1 MNDVIS
7 LKNFLNIGHYP
18 KFYLKDR
25 NGNFE
30 FFAIGENGGISNFK
44 IHLQGFNSN
53 TDATWIKN
61 IKTTIIPESVII
73 KNRDGTTFLG
83 YPLPRTEG
91 NNQQSVN
98 TMIEEIGIVPD
109 QTGYSELFS
118 RVQSSIKSGIL
129 QKVVLARKHSFKI
142 TNSLDIVDLLN
153 FFESNSKDCYIYCI
167 CLSPEQYCAGASP
180 ERLFKLDKQTII
192 SEAIAGTA
200 TKGKE
205 DELAS
210 IKNHHENNLVG
221 KHIVERMQQFA
232 SNIQI
237 SKPFTISPSNVSH
250 LKCEING
257 IIERQFDFEQ
267 LAEFIHPTPA
277 MAGYPQIPS
286 MDFLKQEPFARGL
299 YSGLFGYELNSDKE
313 SIVLIRGIFVNKD
326 KLDIYVGSGIV
337 AGSSMADEWNELNNK
352 EQMLLNYINQFKV

>member
-1 MNDVIS
+1 
-7 LKNFLNIGHYP
+7 
-18 KFYLKDR
+18 
-25 NGNFE
+25 
-30 FFAIGENGGISNFK
+30 
-44 IHLQGFNSN
+44 
-53 TDATWIKN
+53 
-61 IKTTIIPESVII
+61 
-73 KNRDGTTFLG
+73 
-83 YPLPRTEG
+83 
-91 NNQQSVN
+91 
-98 TMIEEIGIVPD
+98 
-109 QTGYSELFS
+109 
-118 RVQSSIKSGIL
+118 
-129 QKVVLARKHSFKI
+129 
-142 TNSLDIVDLLN
+142 
-153 FFESNSKDCYIYCI
+153 
-167 CLSPEQYCAGASP
+167 
-180 ERLFKLDKQTII
+180 
-192 SEAIAGTA
+192 
-200 TKGKE
+200 
-205 DELAS
+205 
-210 IKNHHENNLVG
+210 
-221 KHIVERMQQFA
+221 MQQFA